1 MKLKITARI
10 LLITLLLV
18 FLTTPI
24 VCAQEDKI
32 GVFRPSTHQFI
43 LNTNSAPTT
52 INYGLA
58 TDIPVSGDWNGDGLD
73 EVGVFR
79 PSTHIFY
86 LRNGTTTGTISFGLS
101 TDIPVS
107 GDWNG
112 DGVSEVGVFRPSTHI
127 FYLRNGSTTGTIS
140 FGLSTDIPVSGD
152 WNGDDAS
159 EVGVFRRSTH
169 IFYLRKGATTGT
181 VDWGQSTDIPV
192 SGDWNDD
199 SVSEVG
205 VFRPSISQFIL
216 KNGAESITT
225 NWGESTDIPVT
236 GKWEPSGCTGQSGRQ
251 GCPPPQTDYKVYAEV
266 GGVGWGSES
275 ANGFYDTIND
285 GSTHRGVTWT
295 SSPNP
300 ENIKGVIGQ
309 DDAHA
314 KHWTTDV
321 SDNWIGKADFLFFV
335 GHGIGENPTGINF
348 TKSNTKANVFSYG
361 INRTGKVKWV
371 AFDSCRTLHDNYDF
385 IPGNPFLK
393 LFGNGL
399 HMLLGY
405 DTDVPNH
412 FDNLNKYEFKGQI
425 FAELM
430 KGTYWNNAPIPMT
443 ISNAWYW
450 AGVYSHLSY
459 SGDGPISTAVIYSLN
474 CENDML
480 PGYTDDFC
488 NPQNGW
494 GQRTREVFPDYEQV
508 NMNFRT
514 LNLAIDNYSLPA
526 VVAITREKAM
536 IYKPIKTGYTKEW
549 ASSLAKSF
557 GMSGNISET
566 EDVFYAD
573 GNDANQFYFV
583 IQKNTSMISFQKL
596 NQISDIV
603 QSESRSRSAAK
614 TFLQNNHLMPSEY
627 WETNV
632 ANNTVV
638 SISSKGER
646 QVISKTNVL
655 WYLQQIN
662 GLPVF
667 GARSMV
673 EIDSDGNIVGF
684 FKNWRDYEPYQEITL
699 KSPEDAVL
707 EFRVHQFQDIKGTP
721 EKVNVTHISLGY
733 QIQQSEDMGEYL
745 EPVYIFEGNADL
757 GDSIVPFEPVKI
769 SANKEVVNV
778 AANLPPTGIQKKEG
792 ENDVINFSTYDTGAI
807 ISKIPQGELT

>member
-1 MKLKITARI
+1 MTLMKPKLTARI
-10 LLITLLLV
+10 LLFTLILV
-18 FLTTPI
+18 FLITPI

-32 GVFRPSTHQFI
+32 GVNRGGRNWYLDKSGDGVFNAADDEQYAF
-43 LNTNSAPTT
+43 
-52 INYGLA
+52 GLA
-58 TDIPVSGDWNGDGLD
+58 GDIPVTGDWNGDGKTEIGVNRGGRNWYLD
-73 EVGVFR
+73 TSGNGVFNAAEDKQ
-79 PSTHIFY
+79 Y
-86 LRNGTTTGTISFGLS
+86 AFGLAG
-101 TDIPVS
+101 DIPVTGDWNNDGKTEIGVNRGGRTWLLDKS
-107 GDWNG
+107 GDGVFNAADDKQYAFGLAGDIPVTGDWNG
-112 DGVSEVGVFRPSTHI
+112 DGKTEIGVNRGGRTWLLDKSGDGVFNLADDKQ
-127 FYLRNGSTTGTIS
+127 YA
-140 FGLSTDIPVSGD
+140 FGLAG
-152 WNGDDAS
+152 
-159 EVGVFRRSTH
+159 
-169 IFYLRKGATTGT
+169 
-181 VDWGQSTDIPV
+181 
-192 SGDWNDD
+192 
-199 SVSEVG
+199 
-205 VFRPSISQFIL
+205 
-216 KNGAESITT
+216 
-225 NWGESTDIPVT
+225 DIPVT
-236 GKWEPSGCTGQSGRQ
+236 GKWEPVSGCTGQSGIR
-251 GCPPPQTDYKVYAEV
+251 GCPPPEKEYKVYAEV

-393 LFGNGL
+393 LFGHGL

-412 FDNLNKYEFKGQI
+412 DDSKQEFKGQI

-430 KGTYWNNAPIPMT
+430 KGSYWGYTTGPMT

-459 SGDGPISTAVIYSLN
+459 SGDGPILTAVIYSLN

-494 GQRTREVFPDYEQV
+494 GQRTREVFPDYEPG

-526 VVAITREKAM
+526 VMAITREKAM
-536 IYKPIKTGYTKEW
+536 IYKPIKSGYTKEW

-667 GARSMV
+667 GGRSMV

-684 FKNWRDYEPYQEITL
+684 FKNWRDYEPYKEITL

-707 EFRVHQFQDIKGTP
+707 EFRAHQFQNIKGNP
-721 EKVNVTHISLGY
+721 EKVDVTRISLGY
-733 QIQQSEDMGEYL
+733 QIQQSKDRGEYL
-745 EPVYIFEGNADL
+745 EPVYVFEGNCEL
-757 GDSIVPFEPVKI
+757 GDSIVPFEPVI
-769 SANKEVVNV
+769 IAANKEVLNDDT
-778 AANLPPTGIQKKEG
+778 NLPPTGIQKKEG
-792 ENDVINFSTYDTGAI
+792 ANDAINFSTYDTGAI